1 MSEDR
6 MQKLGIP
13 RRKFL
18 QSAAATAFVTPAVV
32 SFGLDGIAEAHP
44 GQHFH
49 NQTHQSCANQ
59 TFPNQSEAEL
69 DLVNVISLVL
79 TGLTTREFS
88 YGRAHSLSGK
98 ALNAALAVAGDR
110 CHDLCPKLNSLVKEI
125 ERLPDGGLRPD
136 LLASAQ
142 AAQIAAGCTTA

>member
-6 MQKLGIP
+6 MSELGIP

-18 QSAAATAFVTPAVV
+18 KGAAATAFVTPAVV

-49 NQTHQSCANQ
+49 NQTHQFCANQ
-59 TFPNQSEAEL
+59 AFPNQSGAED

-79 TGLTTREFS
+79 VGLTSHELS
-88 YGRAHSLSGK
+88 YGRAHSLSRK
-98 ALNAALAVAGDR
+98 ALNAALAVAADR
-110 CHDLCPKLNSLVKEI
+110 CHDLCPKLNALVKEI
-125 ERLPDGGLRPD
+125 ERLPAGELQTQ
-136 LLASAQ
+136 LLTSAQ
-142 AAQIAAGCTTA
+142 AAQAAAGCPTT